1 MPTLILTGG
10 GTAGHCTPHLA
21 LLPYLKKDFDKIYYI
36 GSYNGIEKDIVKN
49 TGLKYYGVSTTKLNR
64 KFSLSNLSI
73 PFKLLKGIRESGKIL
88 DELKPDVIFSKGGF
102 VSLPVVIAGH
112 KRNIPIIA
120 HESDLTVGLANKIS
134 SKFCKKILT
143 SFPTTAK
150 EIKNG
155 EYVGSPIRVSLDKND
170 VDNYKHFGFTGKKP
184 VLLVLGGSLG
194 AKFINDIIRAS
205 LGEILPNFDVIHVV
219 GKGNLNNISKDGYY
233 ECEFLSNIELAY
245 SVCSVCISRAGSNTI
260 FELLSLNLP
269 CLLIPLPKGVSRG
282 DQVDNSEYFQK
293 LGLTYVLTQDQVTK
307 ESLLLYLNAVYANRF
322 NIKRNIKASGIKDA
336 SPMISRIIA
345 DSMKVK

>member
-1 MPTLILTGG
+1 M
-10 GTAGHCTPHLA
+10 
-21 LLPYLKKDFDKIYYI
+21 
-36 GSYNGIEKDIVKN
+36 
-49 TGLKYYGVSTTKLNR
+49 
-64 KFSLSNLSI
+64 
-73 PFKLLKGIRESGKIL
+73 
-88 DELKPDVIFSKGGF
+88 
-102 VSLPVVIAGH
+102 
-112 KRNIPIIA
+112 
-120 HESDLTVGLANKIS
+120 
-134 SKFCKKILT
+134 
-143 SFPTTAK
+143 
-150 EIKNG
+150 
-155 EYVGSPIRVSLDKND
+155 
-170 VDNYKHFGFTGKKP
+170 
-184 VLLVLGGSLG
+184 
-194 AKFINDIIRAS
+194 
-205 LGEILPNFDVIHVV
+205 PNFDVIHVV